1 MIDKY
6 GTAQDP
12 YVYENST
19 VLVNKLNIN
28 DEAVLED
35 AERDLTTLAAMY
47 AEFQSPP
54 YNFTSLRSIHRILF
68 SDLFEWAG
76 ELRTIDISKG
86 NTRFC
91 HVVRIEKEANSLF
104 SMLEKDKY
112 LVGLPFDEFLTKLAE
127 YYCDINVLHPFREG
141 NGRAQ
146 RLLFEHIA
154 INCGYNINFSGI
166 TSEQW
171 VAANIQG
178 YHCNYVPMKVLFSSC
193 VTKAEKR

>member
-6 GTAQDP
+6 GTTQDP
-12 YVYENST
+12 YTYDNST
-19 VLVNKLNIN
+19 VLVNKLNIT
-28 DEAVLED
+28 DEVVLEA

-47 AEFQSPP
+47 IEFQLPP
-54 YNFTSLRSIHRILF
+54 YDFAYLCSIHRLLF
-68 SDLFEWAG
+68 VDLFTWAG
-76 ELRTIDISKG
+76 EQRTIDISKG

-91 HVVRIEKEANSLF
+91 NISRIEKKANNLF
-104 SMLEKDKY
+104 LMLEKDKY
-112 LVGLPFDEFLTKLAE
+112 LVGLPRDEFLTKLAE

-171 VAANIQG
+171 VTANIQG
-178 YHCNYVPMKVLFSSC
+178 YHCNYTPMKELLSVC
-193 VTKAEKR
+193 VVEAK